1 MHFTNITSSKK
12 HILLKLRFQVL
23 L

>member
-12 HILLKLRFQVL
+12 TFCWN
-23 L
+23 